1 MWRRQGRDDQ
11 GPGSNAEAFE
21 IKALKVEAKGFDPER
36 QPAARPGDGKARG
49 RMRKREAGPRSERD
63 GGDTGTNGSPGN
75 AAGPI
80 QGGGRKAEA
89 AEEKSQRAKRRRS
102 RGLEALTGLG
112 SNARTGRAES
122 PEPGGP
128 AKPGAWMERKPGP
141 HRLGAQTWK
150 RETERGD
157 AEGQKRESA
166 RGSDA
171 PDA

>member
-89 AEEKSQRAKRRRS
+89 AEEKRKRA
-102 RGLEALTGLG
+102 EALLTRRVGRLFGPCANAG
-112 SNARTGRAES
+112 SDELIAWS
-122 PEPGGP
+122 PAVP
-128 AKPGAWMERKPGP
+128 RD
-141 HRLGAQTWK
+141 R
-150 RETERGD
+150 
-157 AEGQKRESA
+157 A
-166 RGSDA
+166 RGWKGS
-171 PDA
+171 

>member
-89 AEEKSQRAKRRRS
+89 AEEKRKRAKRR
-102 RGLEALTGLG
+102 
-112 SNARTGRAES
+112 
-122 PEPGGP
+122 
-128 AKPGAWMERKPGP
+128 
-141 HRLGAQTWK
+141 
-150 RETERGD
+150 
-157 AEGQKRESA
+157 
-166 RGSDA
+166 
-171 PDA
+171 